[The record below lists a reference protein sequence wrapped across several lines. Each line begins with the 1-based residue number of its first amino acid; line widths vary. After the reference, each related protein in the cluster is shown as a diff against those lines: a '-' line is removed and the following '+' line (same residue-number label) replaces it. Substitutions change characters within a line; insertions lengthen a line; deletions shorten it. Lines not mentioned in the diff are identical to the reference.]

1 MAWPEARRLAG
12 RVPPLAACSVPLPQ
26 ACGRALAEDVTALA
40 DLPSADNAA
49 KDGWAVAGPPPWRVV
64 ADMAAGGK
72 TGRPLS
78 PGECAAVATGAVVP
92 AGTHAVLPIEDSDR
106 DALGVRPTSR
116 AMQGRTHIRRAGEE
130 ACAGD
135 LLVRAGS
142 WLTPPVVGLA
152 AAAGHDCLTVVPAA
166 RVDVLLLGDE
176 LVTAGT
182 PPLGLVRD
190 ALGPQLPA
198 WLAALGVAPRRCCGC
213 RTCRA
218 TWTQPSPAARPT

>member
-40 DLPSADNAA
+40 DLPSADKSA

-78 PGECAAVATGAVVP
+78 PGECVGITTGAVVP

-106 DALGVRPTSR
+106 DALGVRPTSQ

-130 ACAGD
+130 AA
-135 LLVRAGS
+135 
-142 WLTPPVVGLA
+142 
-152 AAAGHDCLTVVPAA
+152 PAICSS
-166 RVDVLLLGDE
+166 
-176 LVTAGT
+176 
-182 PPLGLVRD
+182 GLVR
-190 ALGPQLPA
+190 GSPRPSWGWRRPPA
-198 WLAALGVAPRRCCGC
+198 MTA
-213 RTCRA
+213 
-218 TWTQPSPAARPT
+218 

>member
-1 MAWPEARRLAG
+1 MASTTTQPWPGENDVPVGRLAAGRVSPRPPPDERAVAWPEARRLAG

-26 ACGRALAEDVTALA
+26 ARRRALAEDVTALA

-142 WLTPPVVGLA
+142 PHPARRG
-152 AAAGHDCLTVVPAA
+152 AG
-166 RVDVLLLGDE
+166 G
-176 LVTAGT
+176 G
-182 PPLGLVRD
+182 
-190 ALGPQLPA
+190 
-198 WLAALGVAPRRCCGC
+198 RR
-213 RTCRA
+213 
-218 TWTQPSPAARPT
+218 P